1 MDELTQ
7 LAELLKKKNAID
19 SLISAQLGRAA
30 EKGHVGEFIA
40 SQVFDIQLH
49 PSASFKASDGCFR
62 SGPRAGRTVNIKWY
76 AKQDDLLDL
85 PINGAADGLPNYYLV
100 LTGPQTKAKITH
112 RPWVITAVY
121 LFNAQQLVAQLQEQG
136 KRIGIAT
143 GVNKFLWEAAE
154 IYPDQKVELPP
165 YRRINRRSFAFLRPA
180 NAHLL

>member
-76 AKQDDLLDL
+76 AKQDYLLDL
-85 PINGAADGLPNYYLV
+85 PINGAADGLPDYYLV
-100 LTGPQTKAKITH
+100 LAGPQTKAKITH

-154 IYPDQKVELPP
+154 IYPDQKVELLTLSQDQQAQL
-165 YRRINRRSFAFLRPA
+165 RLFAPS
-180 NAHLL
+180 